1 MLNDN
6 WDNQKVE
13 GFSDSVIS
21 RHGPGMTWSPLRR
34 DIFLYVVIFGFTTS
48 WLYSEENDR
57 RIKRDFYFIRTFL
70 NQILTDASPS
80 LEHQQYNNHTLAHH
94 TPLHNGLFSV
104 DFFSEF
110 VGNITLLI
118 RSQCSGP
125 LSLDLQ
131 FVVHVHCT
139 LNCTLYI
146 ARCRYLI
153 KQILCKSSL
162 LVSNVIGVLAKLEF
176 EYQFKSPSQAKEFRF
191 HVNVFASK
199 LVSVFLVLVAQDQ
212 T

>member
-1 MLNDN
+1 MLKDK
-6 WDNQKVE
+6 WDSQKVE

-131 FVVHVHCT
+131 FVVHVHCA
-139 LNCTLYI
+139 LYIVHCTLRGAGI
-146 ARCRYLI
+146 SLSRYCASQVYWSVTLLAFWQNWSLSI
-153 KQILCKSSL
+153 SLRALPRQRSSGFMSTSL
-162 LVSNVIGVLAKLEF
+162 PLNL
-176 EYQFKSPSQAKEFRF
+176 SQC
-191 HVNVFASK
+191 S
-199 LVSVFLVLVAQDQ
+199 
-212 T
+212 